1 MNSFKSS
8 TLMFLLG
15 YSSLYATD
23 LDVQIT
29 RQSDWNSGFCS
40 NVTVFNPNDN
50 REQWNISFNAEGLI
64 TNLWNANYSQ
74 SSTTLETTAYGV
86 GWNDFVEPHSSITFG
101 YCANKVVTAPPPP
114 TPPSDGDLVVTQT
127 ANAQWDGG
135 FCKNVQVK
143 NTTDHE
149 IDWEVVFPI
158 NGAVSTSWSS
168 NFSQNSETLEA
179 TASGLD
185 WNNIVHANSQVEFGY
200 CANEI
205 ATPPNPD
212 QVALDAD
219 KNSLTFETIK
229 LDNSAENS
237 IKTALTLP
245 SNGAEGSTIAW
256 NSDSSAIS
264 NTGVVN
270 QPAIGEDNIIAH
282 LTATLTKGSL
292 SETKSFTL
300 TVVALEMSDADIVAN
315 DIDNLTFNSIKSSNT
330 LESEITSNLNL
341 ISSGKKGSQISWVSN
356 QIGTVST
363 SGGVIRPAFG
373 ESDVSVTLT
382 ANLTKGSI
390 SENKT
395 FNLIVLANEETIV
408 PDSKYSEVL
417 PLALKFYEAQR
428 ATGPFPT
435 VSWRKAGG
443 LNDGADVG
451 RDLTGGWFDAGD
463 HVKFNLPMSY
473 SATMLN
479 WGMLAFP
486 NAYNKTG
493 KLAYGKEQ
501 VKYALD
507 YFIQAYNEGAN
518 PDSASDDKVYYQV
531 GDGGADHG
539 FWGPPELMTMERPT
553 FTCDATNKCSEVAG
567 GMAAAMASGAILF
580 QDDAIYSATLL
591 DKAKKI
597 YRYAEE
603 YQGNNG
609 YTAANGYYRSY
620 SGYSDELAWGA
631 VWLYKATGDT
641 DYLNKAKSY
650 IASASDS
657 KYWSQNWDNVSNG
670 VNLLLTQ
677 ITNETA
683 YKNDIEE
690 NLNYWVDGIQKT
702 TGGLAFLSEWGSLRY
717 SSTASFMALL
727 YAKGLD
733 DGQQKTDYI
742 TFAKGQIDYILGDN
756 PRNSSYVVG
765 YGDNAPINPHHRASH
780 NSQTNNISLPT
791 NNEFVL
797 EGALVGGPKSANDF
811 DYVDDRGD
819 YKANEVATDYNA
831 GFTGAL
837 AGMIE
842 LTTPSTSTEGH
853 FAVGYLPSWSIPWF
867 SETTYANSQIA
878 TVNELYTHVVI
889 SFAQPDLT
897 FNGTDWS
904 GTGVQFSSDLT
915 AVKKAIEVLQN
926 RGVKVILAVGGAT
939 YNGWSSLATEQGQDI
954 STTTH
959 KKALKSLMD
968 TLNLDGLDV
977 DYEIGGV
984 DSDNIEQYYKSI
996 LALKE
1001 VAGDKLLTVA
1011 GWSTGADC
1019 TAETI
1024 NSAGCDGKVSY
1035 WGGNAGRER
1044 MVFDMLNTN
1053 NQNPNNIF
1061 DYVAVMSYDGGLN
1074 RFDPITLFK
1083 NYQEIYNGSIALG
1096 FEIATEGWGGA
1107 EIVATNTEAQ
1117 GCESSSMILGDSYT
1131 TSSTKE
1137 PYSVERF
1144 VDFVNSVPNSGV
1156 MLWSLYKT
1164 KGATNCANA
1173 LDFEG
1178 ITTAIK
1184 AKLNTQNETPT
1195 TTNALFNE
1203 FNIGFGG
1210 SYSFPFSSTTAGE
1223 KIWVSSVDLVLD
1235 DNIENNSY
1243 YSDIKNFD
1251 ASAFDNL
1258 QDNLKN
1264 SKFLV
1269 YWLVEGWEES
1279 WFNTSKIQQ
1288 AMDAGYIPVFNYW
1301 WFGDKL
1307 MNGMPDA
1314 TKKAEYTQD
1323 NAKVIEFLNKLNG
1336 TKLLIMEPEFNKEN
1350 VLSSEANQHEFA
1362 TIMGDAIDTIKADT
1376 TDVLFSLAMT
1386 DTGSRSVEKSYAKC
1400 GYENCALGDKYE
1412 WGRPEIIYNDLLSK
1426 LDFVS
1431 FQQMIGQFSRNP
1443 SNAGDW
1449 DNPNPIA
1456 YSDADIGIDELST
1469 RIANFSEFLKEKY
1482 NKPVFLPYIAI
1493 ATATWTDTNSNS
1505 AIESSEIDY
1514 SGWET
1519 KANTTYQELSS
1530 MKEELKNKGLFG
1542 FAPMALF
1549 DNPRHDYGGYQ
1560 YFMNN
1565 EYHLGIIK
1573 SGAID
1578 EVDSATNG
1586 DIEPKSGIIDTLF
1599 P

>member
-15 YSSLYATD
+15 YSSLLYATD

-390 SENKT
+390 SEDKT

-742 TFAKGQIDYILGDN
+742 KFAKGQIDYILGDN

-797 EGALVGGPKSANDF
+797 EGALVGGPKSADDF

-842 LTTPSTSTEGH
+842 LGNTDSTTP
-853 FAVGYLPSWSIPWF
+853 P
-867 SETTYANSQIA
+867 IA
-878 TVNELYTHVVI
+878 
-889 SFAQPDLT
+889 
-897 FNGTDWS
+897 
-904 GTGVQFSSDLT
+904 
-915 AVKKAIEVLQN
+915 
-926 RGVKVILAVGGAT
+926 
-939 YNGWSSLATEQGQDI
+939 
-954 STTTH
+954 
-959 KKALKSLMD
+959 
-968 TLNLDGLDV
+968 
-977 DYEIGGV
+977 
-984 DSDNIEQYYKSI
+984 
-996 LALKE
+996 
-1001 VAGDKLLTVA
+1001 
-1011 GWSTGADC
+1011 
-1019 TAETI
+1019 
-1024 NSAGCDGKVSY
+1024 
-1035 WGGNAGRER
+1035 
-1044 MVFDMLNTN
+1044 
-1053 NQNPNNIF
+1053 
-1061 DYVAVMSYDGGLN
+1061 
-1074 RFDPITLFK
+1074 
-1083 NYQEIYNGSIALG
+1083 
-1096 FEIATEGWGGA
+1096 
-1107 EIVATNTEAQ
+1107 
-1117 GCESSSMILGDSYT
+1117 
-1131 TSSTKE
+1131 
-1137 PYSVERF
+1137 
-1144 VDFVNSVPNSGV
+1144 
-1156 MLWSLYKT
+1156 
-1164 KGATNCANA
+1164 
-1173 LDFEG
+1173 
-1178 ITTAIK
+1178 
-1184 AKLNTQNETPT
+1184 
-1195 TTNALFNE
+1195 TNALFDT

-1243 YSDIKNFD
+1243 YSNIKNFD

-1258 QDNLKN
+1258 QDSLKN

-1279 WFNTSKIQQ
+1279 WFNTTKIQQ

-1314 TKKAEYTQD
+1314 TKKAEYAQD

-1400 GYENCALGDKYE
+1400 EYENCALGDKYE

-1493 ATATWTDTNSNS
+1493 ATATWTDSNSNS

-1530 MKEELKNKGLFG
+1530 MKEELKNRGLFG

-1565 EYHLGIIK
+1565 EYHLGIVK

-1578 EVDSATNG
+1578 EVDIATNG
-1586 DIEPKSGIIDTLF
+1586 DIEPKSEIIDTLF